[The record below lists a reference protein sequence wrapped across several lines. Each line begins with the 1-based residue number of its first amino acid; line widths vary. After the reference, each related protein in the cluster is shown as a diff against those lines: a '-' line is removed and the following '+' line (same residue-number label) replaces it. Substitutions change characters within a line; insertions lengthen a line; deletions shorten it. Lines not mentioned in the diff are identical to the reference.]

1 VKNNNTNVLSLFS
14 GGGFLDLGF
23 MDQGFSI
30 NQAVELNPF
39 FIEAYNAGLNSY
51 VKKSKKGIY
60 LNNGACF
67 SEIQAPI
74 DASKVDHQKQMRK
87 NNYGV
92 SGIIGGPPCQ
102 DYSVGGKNAGM
113 SGLRGKLIF
122 SYFEIVKSVK
132 PQFIFFENVAGLYT
146 TREHRVGFLQMVK
159 KLEDEG
165 YVVWYNILNSLEY
178 GIPQDRERLT
188 LVGFKKE
195 IVKKLTAAGYV
206 KELSKGF
213 TKNDLVFK
221 WPEKEFVNP
230 KTIKWPS
237 RWEFG
242 SDIIRNDLIDI
253 PEKYKKLQ
261 VISAFDGLTK
271 LTPNHNE
278 HFEPKSFRFETVEEG
293 DTNRKSFKRLHRY
306 RYSPTVAYGNN
317 EVHLHPTKARRLT
330 VREALRL
337 QSVPDTYVL
346 PKEIF
351 LTHKFKLISNGVPVK
366 KSRLIAAEIKRTLD
380 NYNALI

>member
-1 VKNNNTNVLSLFS
+1 
-14 GGGFLDLGF
+14 
-23 MDQGFSI
+23 
-30 NQAVELNPF
+30 
-39 FIEAYNAGLNSY
+39 
-51 VKKSKKGIY
+51 
-60 LNNGACF
+60 
-67 SEIQAPI
+67 
-74 DASKVDHQKQMRK
+74 
-87 NNYGV
+87 
-92 SGIIGGPPCQ
+92 
-102 DYSVGGKNAGM
+102 M